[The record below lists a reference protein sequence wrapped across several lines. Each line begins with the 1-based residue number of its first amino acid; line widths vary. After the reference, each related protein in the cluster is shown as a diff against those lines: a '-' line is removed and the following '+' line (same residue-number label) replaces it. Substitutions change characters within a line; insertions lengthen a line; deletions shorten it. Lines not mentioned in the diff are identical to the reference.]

1 MSLGP
6 LGMSGGMDINSM
18 VSKVVDAE
26 RVPKQQRID
35 NERAQIDTSISAYGR
50 LRESLDTMKN
60 MMANFRQEK
69 AFAVR
74 KVDTTDD
81 SIVSATA
88 TTDAIAGKYAI
99 DVLQLAQSH
108 KVASDVLAED
118 AKFGPGKLQISL
130 GEKTFDVNVS
140 ADSKLIDVVRGINAS
155 GKNTGVRASIIND
168 VEGPRLILASTVSG
182 KDNQIRIHVDAERGD
197 PLKKL
202 EYKTLEER
210 VKALEKARIV
220 AEEVMQEVKPDS
232 ATASADSVEQGAE
245 PQFDEQGNP
254 IPAAEGARDADS
266 DTELKTDTDIAA
278 KGDDMSLDTQSD
290 EPISSFGADAARAGQ
305 EALDAAQ
312 AAASLLPQD
321 NIPGWT
327 ETASGTLLDS
337 YYTPELELDEKA
349 IEKAPDVPGWT
360 NTASGTLTDSYV
372 TPKEAQAKLEAE
384 QEKVQQELAQE
395 KARIEEQLAQE
406 KAQLDEKVAKGEL
419 TEEQAKQIQ
428 RAKLD
433 PQERERLERID
444 QAQEALQQ
452 AQESFDTYNGM
463 TEVQKGQDAM
473 VVLDGVAQLS
483 SNNNIIE
490 DAIEGVDLA
499 LKGTTPRNKAP
510 AEIGVEYDRNSVRED
525 IETFVNAY
533 NQFYQTAKSLSGVDP
548 LTGQKGPLA
557 GDSTV
562 RNADSRLKS
571 VFSSRIEKAPEN
583 LKSLTEFGIT
593 TTRQGTLE
601 INYDMLDRQLNNNF
615 NKLEDFFGGNTGFA
629 KRVEDAIHGIT
640 GVTGSIRTREKSLS
654 EQTYRLSDEQA
665 ALDRRINSLQER
677 THAKFTAMQDATSKM
692 QGQLGALMNALG

>member
-35 NERAQIDTSISAYGR
+35 NERARIDSSISAYGR

-60 MMANFRQEK
+60 LMANFRQEK

-81 SIVSATA
+81 SVVSATA

-118 AKFGPGKLQISL
+118 DKFGPGKLQISL
-130 GEKTFDVNVS
+130 GDKSFDVNVS
-140 ADSKLIDVVRGINAS
+140 ADSKLVDVVRGINGAS
-155 GKNTGVRASIIND
+155 KNLGVRASIIND
-168 VEGPRLILASTVSG
+168 VEGPRLIVASTVSG
-182 KDNQIRIHVDAERGD
+182 KENQIRIHVDAERGN

-202 EYKTLEER
+202 EYKTLEDR
-210 VKALEKARIV
+210 VKALEQARLA
-220 AEEVMQEVKPDS
+220 AEEVISESKPEE
-232 ATASADSVEQGAE
+232 TAVADGDTMSEEAE
-245 PQFDEQGNP
+245 PQVNEQGNP
-254 IPAAEGARDADS
+254 IEAAPQSEGDEPQLAS
-266 DTELKTDTDIAA
+266 DT
-278 KGDDMSLDTQSD
+278 SLAEDSSPVA
-290 EPISSFGADAARAGQ
+290 EEESINSFGTA
-305 EALDAAQ
+305 AAQ
-312 AAASLLPQD
+312 AAQQALDEASQAAGLMPQD
-321 NIPGWT
+321 SIGGWT

-337 YYTPELELDEKA
+337 YHRPELELDEAA

-360 NTASGTLTDSYV
+360 NTASGTLTDSYETV
-372 TPKEAQAKLEAE
+372 KEAQAKFEAE
-384 QEKVQQELAQE
+384 QARIEQELAQE
-395 KARIEEQLAQE
+395 KAKIEEELAQE
-406 KAQLDEKVAKGEL
+406 KAALDEKVAKGEL

-428 RAKLD
+428 RAKLE

-444 QAQEALQQ
+444 QANEQLKQ
-452 AQESFDTYNGM
+452 AQESFDTYSGM
-463 TEVQKGQDAM
+463 TEVQQGQDAM

-499 LKGTTPRNKAP
+499 LKGVTPKNKAP
-510 AEIGVEYDRNSVRED
+510 AEIGVEYDRQSVRDD
-525 IETFVNAY
+525 IETFVAAY
-533 NQFYQTAKSLSGVDP
+533 NQFYQTSKALSGVDP
-548 LTGQKGPLA
+548 TTGQKGPLA

-571 VFSSRIEKAPEN
+571 VFSTRIEKAPEN

-615 NKLEDFFGGNTGFA
+615 NRLEEFFGGNTGFA

-654 EQTYRLSDEQA
+654 EQTYRLVDEQA
-665 ALDRRINSLQER
+665 ALDRRMGSLEQR
-677 THAKFTAMQDATSKM
+677 THSKFTAMQDATSKM

>member
-35 NERAQIDTSISAYGR
+35 NERARIDSSISAYGR

-60 MMANFRQEK
+60 LMANFRQEK

-81 SIVSATA
+81 SVVSATA

-118 AKFGPGKLQISL
+118 DKFGPGKLQISL
-130 GEKTFDVNVS
+130 GDKSFDVNVS
-140 ADSKLIDVVRGINAS
+140 ADSKLVDVVRGINGAS
-155 GKNTGVRASIIND
+155 KNLGVRASIIND
-168 VEGPRLILASTVSG
+168 VEGPRLIVASTVSG
-182 KDNQIRIHVDAERGD
+182 KENQIRIHVDAERGN

-202 EYKTLEER
+202 EYKTLEDR
-210 VKALEKARIV
+210 VKALEQARLA
-220 AEEVMQEVKPDS
+220 AEEVINESKPEEAA
-232 ATASADSVEQGAE
+232 ATDGDVVSEEAE
-245 PQFDEQGNP
+245 PQVDEQGNP
-254 IPAAEGARDADS
+254 IEAAPQSEGDEPQLTS
-266 DTELKTDTDIAA
+266 DTKLSDE
-278 KGDDMSLDTQSD
+278 SEQSPLSED
-290 EPISSFGADAARAGQ
+290 EPISSFGAS
-305 EALDAAQ
+305 AAQ
-312 AAASLLPQD
+312 AGQQALDEASQAAGLMPQD
-321 NIPGWT
+321 SIGGWT

-337 YYTPELELDEKA
+337 YHRPELELDEAA

-360 NTASGTLTDSYV
+360 NTASGTLTDSYETV
-372 TPKEAQAKLEAE
+372 KEAQAKFEAE
-384 QEKVQQELAQE
+384 QARIEQELAQE
-395 KARIEEQLAQE
+395 KAKIEEELAQE
-406 KAQLDEKVAKGEL
+406 KAALDEKVAKGEL

-428 RAKLD
+428 RAKLE

-444 QAQEALQQ
+444 QANEQLKQ
-452 AQESFDTYNGM
+452 AQESFDTYSGM
-463 TEVQKGQDAM
+463 TEVQQGQDAM

-499 LKGTTPRNKAP
+499 LKGVTPKNKAP
-510 AEIGVEYDRNSVRED
+510 AEIGVEYDRQSVRDD
-525 IETFVNAY
+525 IETFVAAY
-533 NQFYQTAKSLSGVDP
+533 NQFYQTSKALSGVDP
-548 LTGQKGPLA
+548 TTGQKGPLA

-571 VFSSRIEKAPEN
+571 VFSTRIEKAPEN

-615 NKLEDFFGGNTGFA
+615 NRLEEFFGGNTGFA

-654 EQTYRLSDEQA
+654 EQNYRLVDEQA
-665 ALDRRINSLQER
+665 ALDRRMGSLEQR
-677 THAKFTAMQDATSKM
+677 THSKFTAMQDATSKM